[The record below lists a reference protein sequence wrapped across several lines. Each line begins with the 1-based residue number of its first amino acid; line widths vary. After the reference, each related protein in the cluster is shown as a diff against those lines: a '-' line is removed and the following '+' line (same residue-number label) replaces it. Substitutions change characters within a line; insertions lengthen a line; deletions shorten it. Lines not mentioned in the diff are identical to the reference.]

1 MGIYE
6 ELGVKRIING
16 AATLTAIGGSIMPP
30 EVLESMKEAAQSYVS
45 IIELQ
50 HKAGAQIAKWTNNE
64 IIRSCLLILQH
75 LRSGAI
81 FEQVPRY
88 RLSPT
93 RLSFKRFL

>member
-30 EVLESMKEAAQSYVS
+30 EVLDSMKEASQSYVS

-50 HKAGAQIAKWTNNE
+50 HKAGAQIAKWTKTKQPWYPNG
-64 IIRSCLLILQH
+64 
-75 LRSGAI
+75 SGHGSGYSSLYC
-81 FEQVPRY
+81 RG
-88 RLSPT
+88 R
-93 RLSFKRFL
+93 